1 MTRIVTSA
9 AFVVTITGAALV
21 ACQSNTELIAKVSN
35 NAVTGVAGG
44 SASGAAGDTSVPTT
58 GAAGTSSPSGV
69 AGTSSPTG
77 AAGTSSVTGTGGG
90 SPTGA
95 AGNGSAGAAGNGSAG
110 ASGGAT
116 GAAGNGSGAAGT
128 QGTTDAGTAMDGPPA
143 NTGPVNVLV
152 FNYTQGYG
160 HQSRITSLPFLKT
173 AAAANNITLDLQYAM
188 QYSGPGQTIPMEG
201 TNDSS
206 QPVNLSAFTT
216 AGGLD
221 KYDVVYFLNTT
232 GHVFQGAQEAA
243 AQKGLQDYMEQH
255 HGGFVGTHSA
265 TDTYDENW
273 QWYQDFVGSI
283 YNGHSGVVSGTA
295 RYNTGVSHP
304 ILSMGGPV
312 PNPWTR
318 NEEWYLFRRDVR
330 GLTDFTVLLL
340 ANAPD
345 MAGALAERPSAWVHN
360 VPGGGRVFYTAF
372 GHAVDTFKEAAFM
385 NMLMTGI
392 KWAAHRIP

>member
-1 MTRIVTSA
+1 MNRLIRHSLFGTLFVSA
-9 AFVVTITGAALV
+9 SAGAVVA
-21 ACQSNTELIAKVSN
+21 ACQSNTEIVAVIKN
-35 NAVTGVAGG
+35 NANATTGTA
-44 SASGAAGDTSVPTT
+44 AGAAGDSVPVTGAGGSGTTT
-58 GAAGTSSPSGV
+58 GAAGSQPGPGNGGSTPL
-69 AGTSSPTG
+69 
-77 AAGTSSVTGTGGG
+77 TGTGGSG
-90 SPTGA
+90 TGT
-95 AGNGSAGAAGNGSAG
+95 
-110 ASGGAT
+110 GGAQGT
-116 GAAGNGSGAAGT
+116 GGSGTGTGGAQGAGGSGTTTGTAGT
-128 QGTTDAGTAMDGPPA
+128 SGTPDAGTPMDGPA
-143 NTGPVNVLV
+143 NAGPINVLV

-160 HQSRITSLPFLKT
+160 HQSRVTAIPFLKT
-173 AAAANNITLDLQYAM
+173 AAAANNINLDLQYAF
-188 QYSGPGQTIPMEG
+188 QYNGPGQTIPKEG
-201 TNDSS
+201 TNDSG
-206 QPVNLSAFTT
+206 QVVNLSAFTT
-216 AGGLD
+216 PGGLD

-265 TDTYDENW
+265 TDTYDEDW

-283 YNGHSGVVSGTA
+283 YNGHSGVVSGSA
-295 RYNTGVSHP
+295 RYNTGVSHS

-330 GLTDFTVLLL
+330 GIANFTVLLL

-372 GHAVDTFKEAAFM
+372 GHLVDAFKEPAFM
-385 NMLMTGI
+385 NFLMTGI
-392 KWAAHRIP
+392 KWAAHRID

>member
-1 MTRIVTSA
+1 MTRFVAETPRALFVTLTVLF
-9 AFVVTITGAALV
+9 FVGLA
-21 ACQSNTELIAKVSN
+21 ACQSNTEVVEIIKNFS
-35 NAVTGVAGG
+35 TGAAGSTG
-44 SASGAAGDTSVPTT
+44 PTAGAAGDTSLPVTGTAGSTT
-58 GAAGTSSPSGV
+58 AGVAGAGGGSGGSGTGTGTAGAAGTTV
-69 AGTSSPTG
+69 A
-77 AAGTSSVTGTGGG
+77 GTGGG
-90 SPTGA
+90 GGSPQGT
-95 AGNGSAGAAGNGSAG
+95 AGAQGMPDAG
-110 ASGGAT
+110 APQE
-116 GAAGNGSGAAGT
+116 AGT
-128 QGTTDAGTAMDGPPA
+128 SPDAPVTNGPI
-143 NTGPVNVLV
+143 NVLV
-152 FNYTQGYG
+152 FNYTAGYG
-160 HQSRITSLPFLKT
+160 HQSRITAIPFLKT
-173 AAAANNITLDLQYAM
+173 AAAANNINLDLQYAF
-188 QYSGPGQTIPMEG
+188 QYTGAGQTVPKEG
-201 TNDSS
+201 TNDSG
-206 QPVNLSAFTT
+206 QPLNLSAFTT

-232 GHVFQGAQEAA
+232 GNVFQGGSEKVCQQA
-243 AQKGLQDYMEQH
+243 LQDYMEKH

-265 TDTYDENW
+265 TDTYDDGW

-295 RYNTGVSHP
+295 RYNTGVSHS

-372 GHAVDTFKEAAFM
+372 GHLVDAFKEPAM
-385 NMLMTGI
+385 MSMLMTGI
-392 KWAAHRIP
+392 KWAAHRID